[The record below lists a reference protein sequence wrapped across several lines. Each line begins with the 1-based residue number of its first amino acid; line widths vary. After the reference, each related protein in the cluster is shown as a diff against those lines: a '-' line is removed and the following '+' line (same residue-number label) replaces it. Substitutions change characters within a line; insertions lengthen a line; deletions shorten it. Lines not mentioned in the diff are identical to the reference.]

1 MRAVKYDLCYN
12 GIIVQTTNDYAEA
25 VEWKDQDSKN
35 SYQVRLEEVLPEVSE
50 KEKAWREYFIAKKN
64 AFRAR
69 KLASQF

>member
-12 GIIVQTTNDYAEA
+12 GIVFQETDNYAEA
-25 VEWKDQDSKN
+25 VEWKNQDSKN

-69 KLASQF
+69 KASQC